1 MESIIIKNNI
11 LSKEELKDLLKRY
24 HQERRINKPLL
35 LISEERINYLDIFK
49 REFSNLTV
57 YNNNIKIEEFDYIFD
72 FLGSSKYLDK
82 ETITRLN
89 RLDRTVSIDINTSLS
104 NINGLGTD
112 ILKSRETI
120 VYQTYQP
127 GHFLNMAK
135 DYIGKLILYKNK
147 DTLSNTNLLEI
158 TDIKE
163 YFPERLNFSNKGSY
177 GKSYLIGGSISYS
190 GAIKLANLSLS
201 SLLAGSGR
209 ATLVVDRKLT
219 DIVAPYLLESTLMCL
234 DNIEQV
240 DTIISNSTAILFGPG
255 LDISEWNKKILDY
268 LLINS
273 KKPLVIDASGLV
285 MIDKPLLLNKKCEVV
300 LTPHPKEFARLIDKS
315 VEEVL
320 ENPMELAVSFAK
332 KNKVILLLKGTTT
345 IVTDGDNTYFVNEGH
360 AGMATSGSG
369 DVLSGILTGL
379 ISYNKVSPKLVAAA
393 SFLAGYS
400 ASLALETTND
410 ISYIARDTIK
420 FIPQAISDIR
430 KS

>member
-1 MESIIIKNNI
+1 MLSIIIKNNI

-35 LISEERINYLDIFK
+35 LISEEKIKYLDIFK

-300 LTPHPKEFARLIDKS
+300 LTHIL
-315 VEEVL
+315 
-320 ENPMELAVSFAK
+320 
-332 KNKVILLLKGTTT
+332 KNLQ
-345 IVTDGDNTYFVNEGH
+345 D
-360 AGMATSGSG
+360 
-369 DVLSGILTGL
+369 
-379 ISYNKVSPKLVAAA
+379 
-393 SFLAGYS
+393 
-400 ASLALETTND
+400 
-410 ISYIARDTIK
+410 
-420 FIPQAISDIR
+420 
-430 KS
+430 

>member
-1 MESIIIKNNI
+1 MLSIIIKNNI
-11 LSKEELKDLLKRY
+11 LSKEELKDLLKHY

-35 LISEERINYLDIFK
+35 LISEERIKYLDIFK

-82 ETITRLN
+82 DTIERLN
-89 RLDRTVSIDINTSLS
+89 KLDRTVSIDINSSLS

-120 VYQTYQP
+120 VYQAYQP
-127 GHFLNMAK
+127 GHFLNKAK

-147 DTLSNTNLLEI
+147 DILSNTNLLEI

-190 GAIKLANLSLS
+190 GAIKLANLSLT

-234 DNIEQV
+234 DDIKQV
-240 DTIISNSTAILFGPG
+240 DTIIKDSTAILFGPG
-255 LDISEWNKKILDY
+255 LDINDKNKEILNY
-268 LLINS
+268 LLINN

-285 MIDKPLLLNKKCEVV
+285 MIDKSLLVNKKCEVV

-320 ENPMELAVSFAK
+320 ENPVELAISFAK
-332 KNKVILLLKGTTT
+332 KYQVILLLKGTTT
-345 IVTDGDNTYFVNEGH
+345 VVTNGDNTYLIKEGH

-379 ISYNKVSPKLVAAA
+379 ISYNEVSPKLVAAA
-393 SFLAGYS
+393 SLLAGYS
-400 ASLALETTND
+400 ASLALDTTND
-410 ISYIARDTIK
+410 ISYLARDTIK
-420 FIPQAISDIR
+420 FIPLAIDNIR
-430 KS
+430 NS

>member
-1 MESIIIKNNI
+1 MLSIIIKNNI

-89 RLDRTVSIDINTSLS
+89 RLDRTVSIDINASLS

-163 YFPERLNFSNKGSY
+163 YFLERLNFSNKGSY
-177 GKSYLIGGSISYS
+177 GKSYLISGSISYS
-190 GAIKLANLSLS
+190 GAIKLANLSLT

-285 MIDKPLLLNKKCEVV
+285 MIDKPLLLNEKCEVV

-320 ENPMELAVSFAK
+320 ENPVELAVSFAK
-332 KNKVILLLKGTTT
+332 KYKVILLLKGTTT
-345 IVTDGDNTYFVNEGH
+345 IVTDGDNTYFANEGH

-420 FIPQAISDIR
+420 FIPHAISDIR

>member
-1 MESIIIKNNI
+1 MLSIIIKNNI
-11 LSKEELKDLLKRY
+11 LNKEELKDLLKHY

-35 LISEERINYLDIFK
+35 LISEERIDYLDIFK

-82 ETITRLN
+82 DTIERLN
-89 RLDRTVSIDINTSLS
+89 KLDRTVSIDINSSLS

-120 VYQTYQP
+120 VYQAYQP
-127 GHFLNMAK
+127 GHFLNKAK

-147 DTLSNTNLLEI
+147 DILSNTNLLEI

-190 GAIKLANLSLS
+190 GAIKLANLSLT

-234 DNIEQV
+234 EDIEQV
-240 DTIISNSTAILFGPG
+240 DTIIKDSTVILFGPG
-255 LDISEWNKKILDY
+255 LDINDKNKEILNY
-268 LLINS
+268 LLINN

-285 MIDKPLLLNKKCEVV
+285 MIDKSLLVNKQCEVV

-320 ENPMELAVSFAK
+320 ENPVELAISFAK
-332 KNKVILLLKGTTT
+332 KYQVILLLKGTTT
-345 IVTDGDNTYFVNEGH
+345 VVTDGDNTYLIKEGH

-379 ISYNKVSPKLVAAA
+379 ISYNEVSPKLVAAA

-400 ASLALETTND
+400 AELSLDTTND
-410 ISYIARDTIK
+410 ISYLARDTIK
-420 FIPQAISDIR
+420 FIPLAIDNIR

>member
-1 MESIIIKNNI
+1 MLSIIIKNNI

-82 ETITRLN
+82 ETITSLN
-89 RLDRTVSIDINTSLS
+89 RLDRTVSIDINASLS

-120 VYQTYQP
+120 VYQAYQP

-158 TDIKE
+158 ADIKE

-190 GAIKLANLSLS
+190 GAIKLANLSLT

-285 MIDKPLLLNKKCEVV
+285 MIDKSLLLNKKCEVV
-300 LTPHPKEFARLIDKS
+300 LTHIL
-315 VEEVL
+315 
-320 ENPMELAVSFAK
+320 
-332 KNKVILLLKGTTT
+332 KNLQ
-345 IVTDGDNTYFVNEGH
+345 D
-360 AGMATSGSG
+360 
-369 DVLSGILTGL
+369 
-379 ISYNKVSPKLVAAA
+379 
-393 SFLAGYS
+393 
-400 ASLALETTND
+400 
-410 ISYIARDTIK
+410 
-420 FIPQAISDIR
+420 
-430 KS
+430 

>member
-1 MESIIIKNNI
+1 MLSIIIKNNI

-24 HQERRINKPLL
+24 HQDRRINKPLL

-89 RLDRTVSIDINTSLS
+89 RLDRTVSIDINASLS
-104 NINGLGTD
+104 NINGLGVD

-135 DYIGKLILYKNK
+135 DYIGKLILYKDK

-190 GAIKLANLSLS
+190 GAIKLANLSLT

-219 DIVAPYLLESTLMCL
+219 LSFRKYF
-234 DNIEQV
+234 N
-240 DTIISNSTAILFGPG
+240 
-255 LDISEWNKKILDY
+255 
-268 LLINS
+268 
-273 KKPLVIDASGLV
+273 
-285 MIDKPLLLNKKCEVV
+285 
-300 LTPHPKEFARLIDKS
+300 
-315 VEEVL
+315 
-320 ENPMELAVSFAK
+320 VS
-332 KNKVILLLKGTTT
+332 
-345 IVTDGDNTYFVNEGH
+345 
-360 AGMATSGSG
+360 
-369 DVLSGILTGL
+369 
-379 ISYNKVSPKLVAAA
+379 
-393 SFLAGYS
+393 
-400 ASLALETTND
+400 
-410 ISYIARDTIK
+410 
-420 FIPQAISDIR
+420 
-430 KS
+430 

>member
-1 MESIIIKNNI
+1 MLSIIIKNNI
-11 LSKEELKDLLKRY
+11 LSKEELENLLKHY

-35 LISEERINYLDIFK
+35 LISEERSNYLDIFK
-49 REFSNLTV
+49 REFSNITV

-82 ETITRLN
+82 DTIERLN
-89 RLDRTVSIDINTSLS
+89 KLDRTVSIDINASLS
-104 NINGLGTD
+104 NINGLGMD

-120 VYQTYQP
+120 VYQAYQP

-135 DYIGKLILYKNK
+135 DYIGKLILYKDK
-147 DTLSNTNLLEI
+147 DTVSNINLLEM

-190 GAIKLANLSLS
+190 GAIKLANLSLT
-201 SLLAGSGR
+201 SLLAGTGR

-234 DNIEQV
+234 DDIKQLN
-240 DTIISNSTAILFGPG
+240 TIISDSTATLFGPG
-255 LDISEWNKKILDY
+255 LDISKWNKMILDY
-268 LLINS
+268 LLVNS
-273 KKPLVIDASGLV
+273 KTPLIIDASGLV
-285 MIDKPLLLNKKCEVV
+285 MLDKFLLLNKKCEVI
-300 LTPHPKEFARLIDKS
+300 LTPHPKEFARLIDKT
-315 VEEVL
+315 VKEVL
-320 ENPMELAVSFAK
+320 ENLVELAASFAK
-332 KNKVILLLKGTTT
+332 KYKVILLLKGTTT
-345 IVTDGDNTYFVNEGH
+345 IVTDGDYTYFVNEGH
-360 AGMATSGSG
+360 AGMATAGSG

-379 ISYNKVSPKLVAAA
+379 VSYNKVSPKLVAAA

-400 ASLALETTND
+400 AFLALNTTND

>member
-1 MESIIIKNNI
+1 MLSIIIKNNI

-24 HQERRINKPLL
+24 HQDRRINKPLL

-82 ETITRLN
+82 DTIERLN
-89 RLDRTVSIDINTSLS
+89 KLDRTVSIDINSSLS

-120 VYQTYQP
+120 VYQAYQP
-127 GHFLNMAK
+127 GHFLNKAK

-147 DTLSNTNLLEI
+147 DILSNTNLLEI

-190 GAIKLANLSLS
+190 GAIKLANLSLT

-234 DNIEQV
+234 DDIEQV
-240 DTIISNSTAILFGPG
+240 DTIIKDSTVILFGPG
-255 LDISEWNKKILDY
+255 LDINDKNKEILNY
-268 LLINS
+268 LLINN

-285 MIDKPLLLNKKCEVV
+285 MIDKSLLVNKQCEVV

-320 ENPMELAVSFAK
+320 ENPVERAISFAK
-332 KNKVILLLKGTTT
+332 KYQVILLLKGTTT
-345 IVTDGDNTYFVNEGH
+345 VVTDGDNTYLIKEGH

-379 ISYNKVSPKLVAAA
+379 ISYNEVSPKLVAAA

-400 ASLALETTND
+400 AELSLDTTND
-410 ISYIARDTIK
+410 ISYLARDTIK
-420 FIPQAISDIR
+420 FIPLAIDNIR